1 MFDGVFHGLDSQM
14 SEEWVGCAVSMD
26 CCVFSQTVFNG
37 VFHGLDPQMS
47 EEWVAVWCL
56 LTVVCSESDS
66 V

>member
-1 MFDGVFHGLDSQM
+1 MFG
-14 SEEWVGCAVSMD
+14 
-26 CCVFSQTVFNG
+26 G